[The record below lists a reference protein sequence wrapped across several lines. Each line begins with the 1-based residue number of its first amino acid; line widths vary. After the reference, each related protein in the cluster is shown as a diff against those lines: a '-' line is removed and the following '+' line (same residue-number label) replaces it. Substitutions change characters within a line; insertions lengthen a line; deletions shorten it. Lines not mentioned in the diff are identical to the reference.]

1 VQLVVAGHD
10 TESMSVKGLRLGV
23 GWTVQVLPSQR
34 SAKFWPIAVHDVAE
48 LQETLSRMAA
58 NWPGLGVDWTVQLL
72 PFQRSA
78 SDSNLV
84 PLK

>member
-1 VQLVVAGHD
+1 VQLVAVGHD
-10 TESMSVKGLRLGV
+10 TETKSLKGLRLGV
-23 GWTVQVLPSQR
+23 GWTVQVLPSQC

-48 LQETLSRMAA
+48 PHETLSSTAA
-58 NWPGLGVDWTVQLL
+58 NWPGLGVAWTLQLV

-78 SDSNLV
+78 RVTNLV